1 MPDLSADV
9 PAEGV
14 ERSRRW
20 LLGLGLAA
28 GGTLWTGCTLSDP
41 RVRGADRAASS
52 AGTQSAASTPTPSP
66 PGSATPADATAE
78 LALAAGAALVARGRR
93 ISGRQRDLLE
103 LLRRTHEDRAT
114 ALAGADPTAR
124 PPAVATASGAATPPA
139 PAGTSLATLADA
151 ERRLA
156 GRYRTAAL
164 ASSGLLALFWGSMS
178 VASTRFGAA
187 LDAGSPP
194 ASPGPRAHRPLT
206 PVSDAEAVAALVA
219 ALHATVYGYQLA
231 LGSLP
236 VSSSAHERALRG
248 LRDRRALQDRLTGRL
263 VDAGVEVPAAAP
275 AYDPGPEVRDA
286 ATAGRLVRRMEVALL
301 PFCGL
306 WLASA
311 GRAPDRRSAF
321 DALAATAATAGSWGA
336 SVQAWPGWQD

>member
-1 MPDLSADV
+1 MPDLTADV

-28 GGTLWTGCTLSDP
+28 GSTLWTGCTLSDP
-41 RVRGADRAASS
+41 RVRGTDRPVSS
-52 AGTQSAASTPTPSP
+52 GSPSSPTPTPTPTPRP
-66 PGSATPADATAE
+66 PGSGTPADATAE
-78 LALAAGAALVARGRR
+78 LALAAGATRVARGRTL
-93 ISGRQRDLLE
+93 SGRQRDLLD
-103 LLRRTHEDRAT
+103 LLRRTHEERAT
-114 ALAGADPTAR
+114 ALAGPDPTAR
-124 PPAVATASGAATPPA
+124 PTVAATPSAARPA
-139 PAGTSLATLADA
+139 PAGTSLPALADA

-178 VASTRFGAA
+178 VASTRFCAA
-187 LDAGSPP
+187 LDAGTPP
-194 ASPGPRAHRPLT
+194 ASPRPRAHRPLT
-206 PVSDAEAVAALVA
+206 PVSDAEAVTALVA

-236 VSSSAHERALRG
+236 VSSGAHERALRG
-248 LRDRRALQDRLTGRL
+248 LRDRRALQDRLTERL

-275 AYDPGPEVRDA
+275 AYDPDPEVRDA

-311 GRAPDRRSAF
+311 GRAADRRAAF
-321 DALAATAATAGSWGA
+321 DALAATAAMAGSWGA
-336 SVQAWPGWQD
+336 SLQAWPGWQD